1 MKYKWWVDGL
11 DGGGVADTKAEAIA
25 AANSAI
31 AALGVASLKF
41 SVAPAMH
48 VVDKLDCSAYIYIA
62 QSMMDCA
69 KDCFTHE
76 IDKACNVS
84 FDEHGAYTNI
94 DVIKNFLKAHM
105 TGDVYHAD
113 YSGVTHYIYM
123 RG

>member
-11 DGGGVADTKAEAIA
+11 DGGGLADTQAEAIVA
-25 AANSAI
+25 AHSAI
-31 AALGVASLKF
+31 AALSVASLEF
-41 SVAPAMH
+41 SVAPVTH
-48 VVDKLDCSAYIYIA
+48 VVDKLDCSAYICMA
-62 QSMMDCA
+62 QAMMDCA

-76 IDKACNVS
+76 IDEACNVS
-84 FDEHGAYTNI
+84 FDEQGAYTNI

-113 YSGVTHYIYM
+113 YSAVMHYIYT